1 MRSDLK
7 PPSSRTTDDKT
18 SENIPMTQ
26 PPKNLGAITLPTEYT
41 TEAPSNTEASTEQSA
56 VTKPPNGNSPKG
68 TSTIKDSMF
77 SYFVK

>member
-18 SENIPMTQ
+18 SKNISMTQ
-26 PPKNLGAITLPTEYT
+26 LPENLGAITLPTEET
-41 TEAPSNTEASTEQSA
+41 MEAPTSTEASTEQPT

-68 TSTIKDSMF
+68 ASTIKDSMF